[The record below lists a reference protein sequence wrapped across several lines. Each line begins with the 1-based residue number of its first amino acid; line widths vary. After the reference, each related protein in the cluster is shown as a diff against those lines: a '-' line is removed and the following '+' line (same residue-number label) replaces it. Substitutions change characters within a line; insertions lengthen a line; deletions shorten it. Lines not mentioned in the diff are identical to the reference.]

1 MFLFKKIKNK
11 FLRIGIN
18 MVVYGLAGVLFV
30 FLVPSLAVVGVISAL
45 VMACGAC
52 LVEIG
57 IIISII
63 NYISSKKSQKN
74 TVQSEDDE
82 K

>member
-11 FLRIGIN
+11 FLRIGLN